1 MSGKK
6 NEAARRKLA
15 LWQQR
20 LETAR
25 NAWAAERDRMDRRE
39 ELYRGSHDI
48 FRPDGKKAEKKAT
61 HVRNVVFECIETQVD
76 SNIPQPKVT
85 AVREEDEGLAKL
97 AEDLIRNLL
106 DRLPMER
113 LNDEGERICP
123 VQGGYEFL
131 VDWDDSKRGR
141 GWMGELAVSLLHAK
155 RVIPQDGIYNIQ
167 EMDWLFTIDSPT
179 KLQVKRRYGVDVSDE
194 GEEDP
199 SAREQEGEDS
209 TDELVTL
216 YSAYYRNESGGIGR
230 LRWVGDQILE
240 DLEDY
245 QQRRVKRCSACGE
258 VGDGREC
265 RYCGGKS
272 FREEV
277 MEYETLTEDLTTAG
291 GLVIPAESQARDEF
305 GQPLFEDVGE
315 PELLGTVGGAETLL
329 PQLSPAGMPGVLR
342 YQQRPVMEPTR
353 IPYYKP
359 DMFPV
364 VLRKNVSQYGRFLG
378 GSDADAIA
386 DQQNALNKLSTKIN
400 AKILGGGSFVTKK
413 KSMGPILTDG
423 DNRTLEVDG
432 PADLECIRVYNTQV
446 DCGADLTLRS
456 EIYEEARQTIGI
468 TDSMQGRR
476 DPTATSKVAKEFSA
490 SQAAGR
496 LESKRVMKQAAF
508 ADLFE
513 LMFKLTLAYADEPRS
528 IVTTNEL
535 GEREYKVFDRHDFLY
550 QDEAGAWRWNTD
562 FLFSCDSSAPLA
574 SNREAMWQEARMNL
588 QQGAYGPPA
597 ELQSLVR
604 FWTIMERLH
613 YPTAAEVKNQL
624 QQQMERQSEAMRQA
638 PMGGMEGMGGMAAG
652 ADARAA
658 IPGGTEGG
666 GLV

>member
-1 MSGKK
+1 MSGGKK
-6 NEAARRKLA
+6 NEAARRKLE
-15 LWQQR
+15 LWQHR
-20 LETAR
+20 LAIAQS
-25 NAWAAERDRMDRRE
+25 AWAAERGKMDRRE
-39 ELYRGSHDI
+39 QLYRGSHDI
-48 FRPDGKKAEKKAT
+48 YQPDGKLAKAKAT
-61 HVRNVVFECIETQVD
+61 HVRNMIFELIETQVD

-85 AVREEDEGLAKL
+85 AVREEDEALAKM

-131 VDWDDSKRGR
+131 VDWDDSKAGR
-141 GWMGELAVSLLHAK
+141 GWMGQLAVSLLHAK
-155 RVIPQDGIYNIQ
+155 RVIPQDGIYNVQ
-167 EMDWLFTIDSPT
+167 DMDWLFTIDSPT
-179 KLQVKRRYGVDVSDE
+179 KLQVKRRYGVDVSGE
-194 GEEDP
+194 REEDP
-199 SAREQEGEDS
+199 DAREMEGDS
-209 TDELVTL
+209 STEELVTL
-216 YSAYYRNESGGIGR
+216 YTAYYRNDSGGIGR
-230 LRWVGDQILE
+230 LRWVGDTILE

-245 QQRRVKRCSACGE
+245 QTRRVKRCRACGQ

-265 RYCGGKS
+265 RWCGGKA
-272 FREEV
+272 FAEEL
-277 MEYETLTEDLTTAG
+277 MEYEELTADLTTANG
-291 GLVIPAESQARDEF
+291 MVIPAETQARDEF

-315 PELLGTVGGAETLL
+315 PELLDPLPGMDGLL
-329 PQLSPAGMPGVLR
+329 PQLTPAAGTTGVLR

-353 IPYYKP
+353 VPYYKP

-378 GSDADAIA
+378 GSDVDAVE

-400 AKILGGGSFVTKK
+400 AKILGGGSFVTKRR
-413 KSMGPILTDG
+413 SMGPILTDG
-423 DNRTLEVDG
+423 DNNTLEVDQ
-432 PADLECIRVYNTQV
+432 PSDLECIRVYNTQV
-446 DCGADLTLRS
+446 DVSADLRLRS
-456 EIYEEARQTIGI
+456 EIYEEGRQTIGI
-468 TDSMQGRR
+468 TDSMQGRK

-535 GEREYKVFDRHDFLY
+535 GEREYRVFDRHDFLY
-550 QDEAGAWRWNTD
+550 QDETGAWKWNTD

-588 QQGAYGPPA
+588 QQGAYGPPQ

-604 FWTIMERLH
+604 FWIIMERLH

-624 QQQMERQSEAMRQA
+624 QQQMERQSEAMAMQGA
-638 PMGGMEGMGGMAAG
+638 QLGGMPMAADAGAAVPGGMEGGAA
-652 ADARAA
+652 
-658 IPGGTEGG
+658 
-666 GLV
+666 L